1 MTAAEA
7 LAEVEES
14 TASEILRWAYAH
26 YERVAIVASFQA
38 ESSVLIHLASRLVRR
53 PEVVTLDTGRLP
65 EETHA
70 VMESIQVRYPIQLR
84 VQAPDPGEVAAM
96 VGEHGSNLFYRS
108 PELRRTCCEVRK
120 TRPLAVAL
128 QGFDAWVTGIRRD
141 QGVSRA
147 ATPVVKRDAA
157 HGGIAKIAPL
167 VGWTRSEV
175 WDYIREHRLPVHP
188 LYAAGYTSIG
198 CAPCTRATRPGEDE
212 RAGRWYWEEGGVREC
227 GLHWDGERPL

>member
-1 MTAAEA
+1 RRGLRRLVPPVGRQRAAGEVPGDGGAMTAIEA

-38 ESSVLIHLASRLVRR
+38 ESSVLIHLASRLVSR

-70 VMESIQVRYPIQLR
+70 VMESIQVRYPIRLR

-147 ATPVVKRDAA
+147 A
-157 HGGIAKIAPL
+157 
-167 VGWTRSEV
+167 
-175 WDYIREHRLPVHP
+175 
-188 LYAAGYTSIG
+188 
-198 CAPCTRATRPGEDE
+198 
-212 RAGRWYWEEGGVREC
+212 
-227 GLHWDGERPL
+227 